1 MVERVPVSCYIRAL
15 NEQGGIARVIA
26 SVRGI
31 VGEIVVVD
39 SGSTDAT
46 VALARAEGARV
57 VHQDWLGN
65 GRQKRFGEDQC
76 RNDFLLDLDADEIVT
91 PELADEI
98 RALFATGS
106 PSQPIY
112 ELKLVTAPP
121 VGEPWW
127 NSGVV
132 YRKKLYDRRIVR
144 APDHKVWD
152 QFEVPKGI
160 QVGPPI
166 GCLAALF
173 FSGPEASGGEAEPRE
188 HRSRQGYARA
198 RDVSMLDFA
207 CCLRCHSTFSSTW
220 CFEACSVPAYTVS
233 RLPAFPHTAAGS
245 AISKCTRKSSPTASD
260 SQGEAA
266 SPLIRPMQ
274 RCDPKKAAR
283 PGDKERLP
291 FHLAQ
296 SDYGH

>member
-1 MVERVPVSCYIRAL
+1 MVERVPVSCYIRTL

-26 SVRGI
+26 SVRGV
-31 VGEIVVVD
+31 VGEVLVVD

-46 VALARAEGARV
+46 VAIARAEGARV

-76 RNDFLLDLDADEIVT
+76 SNDFLLDLDADEVVT

-160 QVGPPI
+160 QVGR
-166 GCLAALF
+166 LSAALLHYSF
-173 FSGPEASGGEAEPRE
+173 RDLRHLAEKLNRG
-188 HRSRQGYARA
+188 STVRA
-198 RDVSMLDFA
+198 RDTPLRGRVNVGLRVLFA
-207 CCLRCHSTFSSTW
+207 
-220 CFEACSVPAYTVS
+220 
-233 RLPAFPHTAAGS
+233 
-245 AISKCTRKSSPTASD
+245 
-260 SQGEAA
+260 
-266 SPLIRPMQ
+266 
-274 RCDPKKAAR
+274 
-283 PGDKERLP
+283 LP
-291 FHLAQ
+291 FYFLKHLVFRGLFRAGL
-296 SDYGH
+296 YGFAVAGISAYGRWLRDFKMYERILADRVRQPGKSG